1 MALIIDMLSLSIEV
15 IREKKKVY
23 YGEIEEKEN
32 IIFTFNNKV
41 ILHKRHSFSNEKN
54 KNIGNGTIFCFF
66 NLKRYS
72 SMC

>member
-41 ILHKRHSFSNEKN
+41 ILFLLYKTK
-54 KNIGNGTIFCFF
+54 
-66 NLKRYS
+66 
-72 SMC
+72 SMKKIHN